1 MTKDGYTYLSSSLYG
16 IKEGENCFDY
26 LIKQVNNDNVKSLLD
41 SNRKLELFYY
51 FRSKPLIRV
60 TSDRAVQNFILAVT
74 LALGGDLSAGIYNS
88 YSYLQSYLDVFND
101 CTSLKDCMQFL
112 IDNIDNDAVRK
123 VLKDNADTKL
133 FAFCCGSPIIWTYHD
148 GATELLDKLTG
159 ILNNTGEEEFDKTC

>member
-1 MTKDGYTYLSSSLYG
+1 M
-16 IKEGENCFDY
+16 
-26 LIKQVNNDNVKSLLD
+26 
-41 SNRKLELFYY
+41 ELFYY

-112 IDNIDNDAVRK
+112 IDNIDNDAVRE
-123 VLKDNADTKL
+123 VLKDNSNINM
-133 FAFCCGSPIIWTYHD
+133 FAFYCGSPIIWTYHD
-148 GATELLDKLTG
+148 RAPELLDKLTG